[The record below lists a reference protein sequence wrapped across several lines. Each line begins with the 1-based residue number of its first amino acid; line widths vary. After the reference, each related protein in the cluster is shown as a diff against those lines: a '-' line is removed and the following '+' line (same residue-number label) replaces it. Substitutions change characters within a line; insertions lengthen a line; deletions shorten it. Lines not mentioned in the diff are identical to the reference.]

1 MLKTNVEATKRQ
13 LQQRKS
19 KKLNYL
25 KHKPQPI
32 KEQTPA
38 ITQANFKKFYAMPLR
53 ETPTSSIQKFNI
65 CKKQAKQTS
74 KKNHQFS

>member
-38 ITQANFKKFYAMPLR
+38 ITQANFKKCYANA
-53 ETPTSSIQKFNI
+53 IK
-65 CKKQAKQTS
+65 
-74 KKNHQFS
+74 

>member
-32 KEQTPA
+32 KEQTSA
-38 ITQANFKKFYAMPLR
+38 ITQANFKKCYANAIKGNTNITDPK
-53 ETPTSSIQKFNI
+53 IQ
-65 CKKQAKQTS
+65 
-74 KKNHQFS
+74 HL

>member
-38 ITQANFKKFYAMPLR
+38 ITQTNFKKCYANAIKGNTNIIDPK
-53 ETPTSSIQKFNI
+53 IQ
-65 CKKQAKQTS
+65 
-74 KKNHQFS
+74 HL